1 MKQNIQLQQG
11 IAEKQINELRC
22 KLSFH
27 EIEIAH
33 LEEKVEKLN
42 KTTNQLK
49 GSQLTDDKKES

>member
-1 MKQNIQLQQG
+1 LKQNIQLQQG

-33 LEEKVEKLN
+33 LEEK
-42 KTTNQLK
+42 LK
-49 GSQLTDDKKES
+49 NSTKPPIN